1 MINNIC
7 FVCRVCGCNTDQF
20 LTLGKQ
26 PVANRFKDFL
36 FDKEE
41 KYTLDVF
48 FCPECYAVQIGKC
61 PEVKDVYTD
70 DYPFFTSSSDYMV
83 KHFKD
88 LAEYIK
94 RAYLPTPHPIKAGGT
109 RRPQDNGVI
118 VEIGSNDGSFLK
130 NFRDIAHLG
139 IEPAGNARGKAIKDG
154 LVCWNKFFTASVG
167 QEIVD
172 TLGKA
177 NVVVSAN
184 VFGHIPNRNSA
195 LKGIALL
202 LKEGGVWINEEAY
215 LGSILEKTSYDQ
227 FYNEHIFY
235 STVASFKKALDLH
248 ELAITDIEFYN
259 VHGGSVRYFVS
270 HKRNTKQRTSSDKIS
285 YLIDVENLYSFDRL
299 KQFATQIERSKHR
312 LLAQLHTIKSWGGN
326 IVGYGASAKSTTI
339 LNYCGIDASL
349 IPRIYDTTIEKYE
362 KFCPGTDI
370 RVAPHNQFKN
380 DNPHNVVLF
389 VWNHA
394 SEVYKKEKYV
404 NRNWIIP
411 IGN

>member
-1 MINNIC
+1 MIDLNFI
-7 FVCRVCGCNTDQF
+7 CRVCASQTDQF
-20 LTLGKQ
+20 LELGQQ

-41 KYTLDVF
+41 KYFLDVV
-48 FCPECYAVQIGKC
+48 FCPECYTVQIGKC
-61 PEVKDVYTD
+61 PDVKSVYTD

-88 LAEYIK
+88 LAEFVK
-94 RAYLPTPHPIKAGGT
+94 RAYFPEWKKISVGSALKQQA
-109 RRPQDNGVI
+109 NGVI

-130 NFRDIAHLG
+130 NFKNIAHLG
-139 IEPAGNARGKAIKDG
+139 IDPAGNARGRAIKDG
-154 LVCWNKFFTASVG
+154 LVCWNKFFGADVG
-167 QEIVD
+167 QEVVD

-177 NVVVSAN
+177 DVVVSTN
-184 VFGHIPNRNSA
+184 VFAHIPDRNSV
-195 LKGIALL
+195 LKGISLL

-235 STVASFKKALDLH
+235 STVASFNKAISNFG
-248 ELAITDIEFYN
+248 LAIIDVEFYN

-270 HKRNTKQRTSSDKIS
+270 HERNIIKGTSSDKVNH
-285 YLIDVENLYSFDRL
+285 LIDVENLYSFDRL
-299 KQFATQIERSKHR
+299 KHFAIQVERSKHR
-312 LLAQLHTIKSWGGN
+312 LLTQLHTIKSWGGS
-326 IVGYGASAKSTTI
+326 IVGYGASAKCTTI

-349 IPRIYDTTIEKYE
+349 IPRIYDTTIEKHE
-362 KFCPGTDI
+362 KFCPGTNI
-370 RVAPHNQFKN
+370 RVVPHKQFKK
-380 DNPHNVVLF
+380 DDPHNVVLF

-394 SEVYKKEKYV
+394 SEVYKKESFAD
-404 NRNWIIP
+404 RNWIIP